1 MNKNYPDNIN
11 SLITQEVRDPEQI
24 FYVWV
29 FKCDDNFHKKYY
41 VSPKSG
47 KFYKLDR
54 TRQEE
59 MSFIADL
66 SEKDAKAL
74 KDLQEKFN
82 SDFYSFKN
90 LITAVAETSKDRL
103 RDLYGSEDLNEVLN
117 KQKEKIFEDIV
128 NQNSKVM
135 SFKNHFFENK
145 QITREE
151 LTQVNDKQ
159 GN

>member
-1 MNKNYPDNIN
+1 
-11 SLITQEVRDPEQI
+11 
-24 FYVWV
+24 
-29 FKCDDNFHKKYY
+29 
-41 VSPKSG
+41 
-47 KFYKLDR
+47 
-54 TRQEE
+54 